1 MIGWGG
7 EDVPGHPVPI
17 NTEGKACMHMQRD
30 NEGIRLPKLLGLAVA
45 GATLLAGMVVL
56 PATQAS
62 AAEDS
67 YGFSTE
73 DNFKPGDLDAT
84 AQPKLTVT
92 KYFSLVDGYAATGS
106 ANDVNNFKQDK
117 DLVPAQGIRFN
128 VFEVVP
134 DGSATELS
142 EIVATDESTWKI
154 KPDTQKFVGETDGQG
169 VINKWYAASADGS
182 PNKASELQFPKGA
195 GHYFVLKEDQ
205 KNSPAFAETNHQK
218 LDITKYAASANS
230 FFGLP
235 YATNGTDSSSTRGYI
250 YNLHLFPKNR
260 RSAAFAKTVQ
270 GVTDA
275 TSGQP
280 KASRFAKAGDKISY
294 KLSQTIFNEAKA
306 TPKDGKLDTKE
317 LKGSFADLRIVDRMS
332 SSLSANNDF
341 TVKID
346 YKDNQNSNADKSLP
360 LEQGTDYKLSTPTD
374 NPDRLLKT
382 QASPSMFPDKP
393 GDVSYFQ
400 FDFFGG
406 NTDTGSLIDKMK
418 GLPATVLQLDITYTA
433 TATGKGDSTG
443 TDGLANDAASDF
455 TENTT
460 ANGDPT
466 DPISEHTNVVNA
478 VLVFGSIKS
487 EKDSYAALPKTE
499 YRLVDPNN
507 QDKYLASDG
516 QFYAPKATLPEGV
529 VFYSATANKDGLV
542 VFAGLP
548 IFDTPANGTDTK
560 AATNTVPQGIKWNV
574 LETKTPSGWRSPG
587 FPFKYV
593 TYDNYAN
600 KTLDDLVQELGPH
613 AAVQPDYS
621 KLNFGKFDVP
631 ATSITKNPIK
641 FNNENIKKYLEHYA
655 VTDSDSP
662 LALPLTGG
670 RGILLLLVVGAL
682 LMGGALY
689 ARSRRNNAAR
699 A

>member
-1 MIGWGG
+1 
-7 EDVPGHPVPI
+7 
-17 NTEGKACMHMQRD
+17 MHMQRD

-62 AAEDS
+62 ADEDS

-73 DNFKPGDLDAT
+73 DNFKPGDLDDSV
-84 AQPKLTVT
+84 QPQLTVT
-92 KYFSLVDGYAATGS
+92 KYFSLVEGYAATGS
-106 ANDVNNFKQDK
+106 ANDVNNFKNDK
-117 DLVPAQGIRFN
+117 DLVPAKGIRFN
-128 VFEVVP
+128 VFEVAP
-134 DGSATELS
+134 NGSATNIS
-142 EIVATDESTWKI
+142 DIVASDTSTWKM
-154 KPDTQKFVGETDGQG
+154 KDGTQKFVAETDGQG
-169 VINKWYAASADGS
+169 VIKQWYAANTDGS
-182 PNKASELQFPKGA
+182 PNKANPLQFPKGA
-195 GHYFVLKEDQ
+195 NHYFILQEDQ
-205 KNSPAFAETNHQK
+205 KNSPAFANDNPQK
-218 LDITKYAASANS
+218 LDITKYAPSANA

-235 YATNGTDSSSTRGYI
+235 YRTNGSNTDSTPGYI

-260 RSAAFAKTVQ
+260 HSSAFAKTVQ
-270 GVTDA
+270 GVADA
-275 TSGQP
+275 KTGEA

-294 KLSQTIFNEAKA
+294 KLSQTIFN
-306 TPKDGKLDTKE
+306 TTNPVSKDGKLDTHE

-346 YKDNQNSNADKSLP
+346 YKDNTNADKSLP
-360 LEQGTDYKLSTPTD
+360 LTQGESGQYKLSTPTE
-374 NPDRLLKT
+374 NPDRILKT
-382 QASPSMFPDKP
+382 TASPHMFPDNP
-393 GDVSYFQ
+393 ENVSYFQ

-406 NTDTGSLIDKMK
+406 NATDTDGFIKKLQ

-433 TATGKGDSTG
+433 TVTGKGDSTG
-443 TDGLANDAASDF
+443 TDGVANDAASDF

-460 ANGDPT
+460 ADGNPT
-466 DPISEHTNVVNA
+466 DPIHEHTNVVNA

-487 EKDSYAALPKTE
+487 EKDGYAALPKTE
-499 YRLVDPNN
+499 YRLVDPGN

-516 QFYAPKATLPEGV
+516 QFYAPKALPEDA
-529 VFYSATANKDGLV
+529 VFYSATANEDGLV

-548 IFDTPANGTDTK
+548 IFDTPASGTSPK
-560 AATNTVPQGIKWNV
+560 AATNTVPAGIKWNV

-587 FPFKYV
+587 FSFQQV
-593 TYDNYAN
+593 TYDNYKG
-600 KTLDDLVQELGPH
+600 KTVDELVQELGPH
-613 AAVQPDYS
+613 ATIQPDYS
-621 KLNFGKFDVP
+621 KLSFGKFDVP
-631 ATSITKNPIK
+631 ATTITKNPIK
-641 FNNENIKKYLEHYA
+641 FNNENISKYLEHYA
-655 VTDSDSP
+655 VTDADSP